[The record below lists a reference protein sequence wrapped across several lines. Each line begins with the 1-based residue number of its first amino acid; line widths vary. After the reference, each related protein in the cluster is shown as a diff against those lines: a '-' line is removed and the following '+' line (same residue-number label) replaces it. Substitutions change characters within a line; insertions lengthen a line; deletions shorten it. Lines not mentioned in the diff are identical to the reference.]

1 MALALIPLVA
11 MAEEGEVKKN
21 QNFVVKGL
29 MWVKTLIDSMAV
41 ANVDRSYIEQPKKP
55 WAVEVRTSASQ
66 SALEMNADW
75 SIEGLLDG
83 KFTAK
88 TDNGFSTSLGAWVGY
103 RGYGFGW
110 SKELTGG
117 DGSTLA
123 FGAMG
128 GSFGINLRIGSY
140 RSRMPDVS
148 SYLADGNDVMT
159 MKERAELDDP
169 IRVRSLFLDGYYLF
183 NGKHFSYAAAYDQ
196 SLIQRRSAGSL
207 IAGLMYYH
215 TRVVYDDNSN
225 WPLLLLMNDI
235 GKIKFTQANVG
246 VGYAY
251 NWVPARGWLV
261 SVQAMPMV
269 TFYNRMTTYFYGI
282 TDDQGV
288 NILEY
293 FIEDRDSDIDNPD
306 IVWHVN
312 ELEERKTSNR
322 MSWNF
327 DARMSVS
334 YNWRNSYL
342 RLYGHYNRF
351 RYKNDEGDGHLSD
364 WTAYASFGVRF

>member
-1 MALALIPLVA
+1 MFRTKLS
-11 MAEEGEVKKN
+11 
-21 QNFVVKGL
+21 
-29 MWVKTLIDSMAV
+29 ID
-41 ANVDRSYIEQPKKP
+41 Y
-55 WAVEVRTSASQ
+55 RT
-66 SALEMNADW
+66 
-75 SIEGLLDG
+75 
-83 KFTAK
+83 
-88 TDNGFSTSLGAWVGY
+88 
-103 RGYGFGW
+103 W

-148 SYLADGNDVMT
+148 SFLADGNDVMT

-312 ELEERKTSNR
+312 EMEERKTSNR